1 MRSPLKGFLLIVP
14 LKQPETNKDFDLT
27 PRCAVWL
34 RCVMHTAE
42 LDSAVGC
49 TPQSLTPWWQA
60 HRGARLCGGMHTAE
74 LFEKFWSLDS
84 EVWCTPRSLTPR
96 WDAHRGVRRCLLF
109 VFLYFLHWKTSE
121 VKKIPWAVCDLC
133 YYFHV
138 NIFRHHREITFVN
151 FRIKIDT

>member
-84 EVWCTPRSLTPR
+84 AVWCTPRSLTSQ
-96 WDAHRGVRRCLLF
+96 WDAHSRSWLSGEMHTVESSSAVWITPWSQIIFKMCVFHVF
-109 VFLYFLHWKTSE
+109 VFNTSFNTA
-121 VKKIPWAVCDLC
+121 I
-133 YYFHV
+133 
-138 NIFRHHREITFVN
+138 
-151 FRIKIDT
+151 